1 MTFAWN
7 CGWCA
12 LRVAYQIESGPR
24 AADILLGMLPKPAHR
39 TAQPESVVW
48 QQLPELK
55 AVQVPIQD
63 AGLKWRPL
71 T

>member
-1 MTFAWN
+1 LVLA
-7 CGWCA
+7 
-12 LRVAYQIESGPR
+12 PR

-39 TAQPESVVW
+39 TEQAESVVW

-55 AVQVPIQD
+55 AFQVPIQD